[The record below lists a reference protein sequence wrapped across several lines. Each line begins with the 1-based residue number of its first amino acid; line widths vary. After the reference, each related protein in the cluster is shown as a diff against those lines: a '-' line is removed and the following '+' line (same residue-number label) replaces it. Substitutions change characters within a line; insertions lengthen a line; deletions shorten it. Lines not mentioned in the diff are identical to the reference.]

1 MRYAQRVSV
10 WGQVGGQQL
19 SGPYSLHSMSQEC
32 GRPSILDNCMCDLC
46 LHTSASVL
54 LLANAS
60 HLSPTLV
67 AENRLRHSG
76 RGRNVNIH

>member
-19 SGPYSLHSMSQEC
+19 SGPYSFHSMSQEC
-32 GRPSILDNCMCDLC
+32 GRPSKLDNCMCDLC
-46 LHTSASVL
+46 LPVFCYWPMQ
-54 LLANAS
+54 S

-76 RGRNVNIH
+76 RGRDVNIH